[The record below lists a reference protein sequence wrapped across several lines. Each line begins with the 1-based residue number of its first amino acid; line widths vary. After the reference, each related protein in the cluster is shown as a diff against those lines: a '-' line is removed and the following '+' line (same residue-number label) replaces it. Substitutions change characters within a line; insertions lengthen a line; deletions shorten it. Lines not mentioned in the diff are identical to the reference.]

1 MTVSR
6 PGRTR
11 MYRGKAP
18 DVGGLLREVLD
29 RQAGQGYLYDD
40 ARPATRVDVSPAS
53 SILPTLAFGSPLQSK
68 MEIRNMI
75 RKRLAFL
82 LSAGFLVVLG
92 IAASSSLSQ
101 AQDKE
106 ESPLEHIMEK
116 VNKHNT
122 TITKGT
128 RNQVNFAKAQKD
140 VEKSAKEL
148 VKLAKAAKPIK
159 DAIKKAKELPEAQK
173 KWDEYID
180 DLIMTSEKLGEV
192 SAKPSATVADA
203 KSAFNS
209 VKKACADCHKDFRVD
224 EPSN

>member
-1 MTVSR
+1 LI
-6 PGRTR
+6 
-11 MYRGKAP
+11 GKP
-18 DVGGLLREVLD
+18 DR
-29 RQAGQGYLYDD
+29 AIFIDD
-40 ARPATRVDVSPAS
+40 ARPAARVDVSPAS
-53 SILPTLAFGSPLQSK
+53 RILPTLAFGSPLLSK

-82 LSAGFLVVLG
+82 LGAGFLVVLG

-128 RNQVNFAKAQKD
+128 RNKVNFSKAQKD

-148 VKLAKAAKPIK
+148 VKLAKSAKPIK
-159 DAIKKAKELPEAQK
+159 DAVKKAKELPEAQK
-173 KWDEYID
+173 KWDEYIE
-180 DLIMTSEKLGEV
+180 DLIMTSEKLGDV
-192 SAKPSATVADA
+192 TAKPSAAFEDA
-203 KSAFNS
+203 RSAFTA

-224 EPSN
+224 DASK

>member
-1 MTVSR
+1 MWGDYC
-6 PGRTR
+6 PKFLI
-11 MYRGKAP
+11 GKP
-18 DVGGLLREVLD
+18 DR
-29 RQAGQGYLYDD
+29 AIFIDD
-40 ARPATRVDVSPAS
+40 ARPAARVDVSPAS
-53 SILPTLAFGSPLQSK
+53 RILPTLAFGSPLQSK

-148 VKLAKAAKPIK
+148 VKLAKSAKPIK
-159 DAIKKAKELPEAQK
+159 DAVKKAKELPEAQK

-180 DLIMTSEKLGEV
+180 DLIMTSEKLGEL

-224 EPSN
+224 DASK

>member
-1 MTVSR
+1 
-6 PGRTR
+6 
-11 MYRGKAP
+11 
-18 DVGGLLREVLD
+18 
-29 RQAGQGYLYDD
+29 
-40 ARPATRVDVSPAS
+40 
-53 SILPTLAFGSPLQSK
+53 

>member
-1 MTVSR
+1 
-6 PGRTR
+6 
-11 MYRGKAP
+11 
-18 DVGGLLREVLD
+18 
-29 RQAGQGYLYDD
+29 
-40 ARPATRVDVSPAS
+40 
-53 SILPTLAFGSPLQSK
+53 
-68 MEIRNMI
+68 MI

-92 IAASSSLSQ
+92 IAASSSLTQ

-122 TITKGT
+122 TIIKGT
-128 RNQVNFAKAQKD
+128 RNKVNFGKSQKD

-148 VKLAKAAKPIK
+148 VKLAKSAKPIK
-159 DAIKKAKELPEAQK
+159 DAVSKAKGLPDAQK

-180 DLIMTSEKLGEV
+180 DLIATSAKLGDV
-192 SAKPSATVADA
+192 TAKSSATLADA
-203 KSAFNS
+203 KSAFDS

-224 EPSN
+224 AE

>member
-1 MTVSR
+1 M
-6 PGRTR
+6 P
-11 MYRGKAP
+11 P
-18 DVGGLLREVLD
+18 QVLD
-29 RQAGQGYLYDD
+29 RQAEEDYPYDGV
-40 ARPATRVDVSPAS
+40 RPAARLGVSPAPY
-53 SILPTLAFGSPLQSK
+53 ILPTFASGSSLHSK
-68 MEIRNMI
+68 TEICNMI

-82 LSAGFLVVLG
+82 LSAGVLVVLG

-106 ESPLEHIMEK
+106 ESELEHIMEK

-122 TITKGT
+122 TIIKSV
-128 RNQVNFAKAQKD
+128 RNKVNFAKSQKD

-159 DAIKKAKELPEAQK
+159 DAVSKAKGLPDAQK

-180 DLIMTSEKLGEV
+180 DLIMTSENLGAV
-192 SAKPSATVADA
+192 SAKPSATLKDA
-203 KSAFNS
+203 QSAFNS

>member
-11 MYRGKAP
+11 WYRGKALH
-18 DVGGLLREVLD
+18 VGGLLPEVLD

-40 ARPATRVDVSPAS
+40 VRPATRVDVSPAS

-128 RNQVNFAKAQKD
+128 RNKVNFSKAQKD

-148 VKLAKAAKPIK
+148 VRLAKSAKPIK
-159 DAIKKAKELPEAQK
+159 DAVKKAKELSDAQK

-180 DLIMTSEKLGEV
+180 DLIMTSEKLGDV
-192 SAKPSATVADA
+192 TAKPSAAFEDA
-203 KSAFNS
+203 RTAFTA

-224 EPSN
+224 DASK